1 MKVGEDMKCPRTG
14 QHCEDE
20 CCPPGAECNLGP
32 EESMDNPSNEFDLLL
47 ESIEITRSFYE
58 TFGHKTGILGQVP
71 DLKTRELRIDLIQEE
86 LHELSCGT
94 GTEKRF
100 LLNSF
105 NKLFFDK
112 KTNTYKP
119 FVKQYASVLDLLRI
133 EIENLYTNT
142 EYDLIETVDATSDL
156 QVVLD
161 GSNMAYGTHVIARE
175 ALIETNDSNMS
186 KGCTS
191 EDEALYNAAEYAKEG
206 IEIEY
211 IFINGMYVLY
221 NKENKKILK
230 NKLRFRKPNYK
241 TIIDGYSAQ

>member
-1 MKVGEDMKCPRTG
+1 MLNKMKVGEDMICPVTKS
-14 QHCEDE
+14 HCDDE
-20 CCPPGAECNLGP
+20 CCPPGAECNLG
-32 EESMDNPSNEFDLLL
+32 SDSIQSGSSKIL

-58 TFGHKTGILGQVP
+58 TFGHITGVLGQVP
-71 DLKTRELRIDLIQEE
+71 ELKTRELRIDLIQEE
-86 LHELSCGT
+86 LHELSCAT

-112 KTNTYKP
+112 KNNSYKP
-119 FVKQYASVLDLLRI
+119 HVKQYSSVLDLLRS
-133 EIENLYTNT
+133 EIENLETSG
-142 EYDLIETVDATSDL
+142 EYDIKETVDATSDL

-161 GSNMAYGTHVIARE
+161 GSNMAYGTHVIAKE

-186 KGCTS
+186 KGCLT

-206 IEIEY
+206 IEIVY
-211 IFINGMYVLY
+211 IFFNNMYVLY

-230 NKLRFRKPNYK
+230 NKLRFRKPNYQN
-241 TIIDGYSAQ
+241 IIDGYSAK